1 MNIKQRLETAL
12 HNTPESKKEE
22 RNILNQ
28 LNDVMSFRKDS
39 TLPDTVI
46 LTSRMTSSS
55 VTAFFDKTLGV
66 NVQNVVFLPFA
77 MGTGEIRYQVQLN

>member
-12 HNTPESKKEE
+12 HDTPESKKEE

-28 LNDVMSFRKDS
+28 LSDVMSFRKDS
-39 TLPDTVI
+39 TLPGTVI

-55 VTAFFDKTLGV
+55 VTAFFNSTLGLH
-66 NVQNVVFLPFA
+66 VQNVAFLPFA
-77 MGTGEIRYQVQLN
+77 MGTGELRYQVQLN